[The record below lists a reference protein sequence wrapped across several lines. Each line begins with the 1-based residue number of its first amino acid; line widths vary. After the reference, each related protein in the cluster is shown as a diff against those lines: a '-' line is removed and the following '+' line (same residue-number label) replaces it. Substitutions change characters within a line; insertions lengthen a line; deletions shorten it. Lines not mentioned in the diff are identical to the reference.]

1 MLGEDSGEGKSR
13 KRVKRKGKSDLI
25 DRMLSSYRKRKR
37 AKKLQRVAGSL
48 RSLERTRINSV

>member
-25 DRMLSSYRKRKR
+25 DRMLSSYRKK
-37 AKKLQRVAGSL
+37 ASKEVAEGCWIAQIIGKDS
-48 RSLERTRINSV
+48 NK

>member
-37 AKKLQRVAGSL
+37 AKKLQKL
-48 RSLERTRINSV
+48 LDRSDHWKALE

>member
-13 KRVKRKGKSDLI
+13 KRVKRKGKGKGKSDLI

-37 AKKLQRVAGSL
+37 AKKLQKL
-48 RSLERTRINSV
+48 LDRSDHWKGLE